1 MVIPANMLM
10 MQSMHFESFPEVS
23 CDLNADILL
32 FSLSLLKFKINLFSL
47 PKIYLLAIFSIFVIA
62 VSF

>member
-23 CDLNADILL
+23 CDLNADILQ
-32 FSLSLLKFKINLFSL
+32 FSLSLLKFKINLGFFLAQSF
-47 PKIYLLAIFSIFVIA
+47 IYL
-62 VSF
+62 